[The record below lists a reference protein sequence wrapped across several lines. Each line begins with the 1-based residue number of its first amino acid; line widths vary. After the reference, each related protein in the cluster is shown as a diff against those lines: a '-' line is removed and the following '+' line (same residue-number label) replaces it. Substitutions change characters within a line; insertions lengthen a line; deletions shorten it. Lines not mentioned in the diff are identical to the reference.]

1 MGSKD
6 FGAIQKAFRGKDEI
20 ERTKLT
26 LGDITGGASSK
37 YEYLALNS
45 IELNPNN
52 DYNEAD
58 SEEGIIELAEDIK
71 RNGLLHNIVVSY
83 TEDGRYK
90 LLSGERRLRAY
101 KHIYAET
108 GDDKYSNIYSL
119 VRSGLSEI
127 EEMIILD
134 AANLQVRNGAGDEKR
149 TRKATIRFIDNLKKK
164 FNISEESAIIIAKEY
179 AGVSDRT
186 VERNVVLERDLHA
199 SLLKLLDDGVISK
212 SQAMD
217 YAALPISVQES
228 IALSLL
234 DAITKGA
241 EEAKRKA
248 NDITIPTREIAEL
261 QHTLDELKQSNKET
275 DDYIKELKKLKALAD
290 ASQATQ
296 IQTQIDIL
304 SAQKAKA
311 KKEIK
316 NVEKELNARIRIVT
330 KIEDS
335 NEEILDKKRLEVTTQ
350 LDHAIIG
357 MRRSVD
363 RTLALNLKDKAQ
375 YLEDGEKAK
384 ARTKLRE
391 MIRKIEDIME
401 EIR

>member
-134 AANLQVRNGAGDEKR
+134 AANLQVRNGA
-149 TRKATIRFIDNLKKK
+149 
-164 FNISEESAIIIAKEY
+164 
-179 AGVSDRT
+179 
-186 VERNVVLERDLHA
+186 
-199 SLLKLLDDGVISK
+199 
-212 SQAMD
+212 
-217 YAALPISVQES
+217 
-228 IALSLL
+228 
-234 DAITKGA
+234 
-241 EEAKRKA
+241 
-248 NDITIPTREIAEL
+248 
-261 QHTLDELKQSNKET
+261 
-275 DDYIKELKKLKALAD
+275 
-290 ASQATQ
+290 
-296 IQTQIDIL
+296 
-304 SAQKAKA
+304 
-311 KKEIK
+311 
-316 NVEKELNARIRIVT
+316 
-330 KIEDS
+330 
-335 NEEILDKKRLEVTTQ
+335 
-350 LDHAIIG
+350 
-357 MRRSVD
+357 
-363 RTLALNLKDKAQ
+363 
-375 YLEDGEKAK
+375 
-384 ARTKLRE
+384 
-391 MIRKIEDIME
+391 
-401 EIR
+401 